1 MGGTLGRYG
10 STSVENIDDL
20 FFSTIANLTKTA
32 CTKRPKTL
40 LKLRRA
46 DRGELFTAN
55 DYNCGHFS
63 AAVNPEW
70 HKITHCRKEKFS
82 KVNFFQQ
89 LRVKVVQFFTPNS

>member
-32 CTKRPKTL
+32 CTKRPKTF

-55 DYNCGHFS
+55 D
-63 AAVNPEW
+63 
-70 HKITHCRKEKFS
+70 
-82 KVNFFQQ
+82 
-89 LRVKVVQFFTPNS
+89 